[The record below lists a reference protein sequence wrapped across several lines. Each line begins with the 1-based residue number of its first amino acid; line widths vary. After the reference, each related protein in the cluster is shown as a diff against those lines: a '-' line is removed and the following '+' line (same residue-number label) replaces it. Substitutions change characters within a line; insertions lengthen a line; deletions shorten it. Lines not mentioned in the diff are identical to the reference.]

1 MKKYL
6 IISIL
11 TILTILVSCREDI
24 VIDIEEGTP
33 MIGIEAKFTDEM
45 KQHEVIVSYTADFYN
60 SSDIPMVSGAK
71 VCITDG
77 VDSVY
82 FTEDAN
88 NKGHYFS
95 PVTAGKRNT
104 SYTLYVDVPDEA
116 EEDGFQH
123 FYAESYLGDNV
134 QQIDSLVMKPYGLI
148 TFSDD
153 TILAVYPYFQSLDD
167 QSVTYMLMISKNDTL
182 VSDTLTDLTLI
193 PMAGYAGYYINGEQF
208 LQQNVEIPVAMF
220 HKNELRIGDEV
231 KIFFYNVPF
240 EYMFYAYSLKLA
252 MGSNPM
258 LGTPSNVSSNIMPE
272 GKAVGWFYAASLVT
286 KSIVWQGED
295 WTVSR

>member
-1 MKKYL
+1 MKKKS
-6 IISIL
+6 IIL
-11 TILTILVSCREDI
+11 LFFTIVLLAACREDI

-33 MIGIEAKFTDEM
+33 MVGIEANFTDEM

-60 SSDIPMVSGAK
+60 SDEIPMVSNAK

-77 VDSVY
+77 VDSVF
-82 FTEDAN
+82 FTEDSI
-88 NKGHYFS
+88 NKGHYLS

-104 SYTLYVDVPDEA
+104 SYTLFVDIPDQG
-116 EEDGFQH
+116 EEDGFKH

-134 QQIDSLVMKPYGLI
+134 EQIDSLIMKPYQLI
-148 TFSDD
+148 SFFTD

-182 VSDTLTDLTLI
+182 VSDTLTDISLI
-193 PMAGYAGYYINGEQF
+193 PMGGYAGYYINGEDF
-208 LQQNVEIPVAMF
+208 LKDNVEISVAMF
-220 HKNELRIGDEV
+220 KKNELKIGDEI
-231 KIFFYNVPF
+231 KIYFYNVPF

-252 MGSNPM
+252 MGSNPL

>member
-1 MKKYL
+1 MRKYL
-6 IISIL
+6 IINIL
-11 TILTILVSCREDI
+11 TLLTILVSCREDI
-24 VIDIEEGTP
+24 VIDIEEGSP

-60 SSDIPMVSGAK
+60 SDEIPMVSGAK

-77 VDSVY
+77 VDSVF

-104 SYTLYVDVPDEA
+104 SYTLLVDVPDEG

-123 FYAESYLGDNV
+123 YSSESYLGDNV
-134 QQIDSLVMKPYGLI
+134 QQIDSLVMKPYSLI
-148 TFSDD
+148 TFTDD
-153 TILAVYPYFQSLDD
+153 TILAIYPYFQMLDD
-167 QSVTYMLMISKNDTL
+167 PSVTYMLMISKNDTL

-193 PMAGYAGYYINGEQF
+193 PTAGFAGYYLNGEEF
-208 LQQNVEIPVAMF
+208 LQQNVEIAVAMY
-220 HKNELRIGDEV
+220 KKDELKIGDEI
-231 KIFFYNVPF
+231 KIYFYNVPF

-252 MGSNPM
+252 MGSNPL